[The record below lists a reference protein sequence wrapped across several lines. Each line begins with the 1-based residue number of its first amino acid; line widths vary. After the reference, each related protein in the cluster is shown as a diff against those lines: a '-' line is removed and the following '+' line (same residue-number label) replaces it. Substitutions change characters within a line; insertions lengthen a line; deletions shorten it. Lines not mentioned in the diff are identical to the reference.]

1 MIIVRY
7 FTKEQ
12 LLNAVKTA
20 ERKKFNRRGMIERVR
35 VLESHLKFPV
45 VFEIIHEHKSG
56 EPSEAHMRCV
66 VLLDDRSNTMVI
78 DVDMPTYRSL
88 EYSYYE
94 VTSPLHL
101 KQ

>member
-20 ERKKFNRRGMIERVR
+20 QRKKFNRQGMIECVR
-35 VLESHLKFPV
+35 VLESHLKFPI
-45 VFEIIHEHKSG
+45 VFEMIHEHKSG
-56 EPSEAHMRCV
+56 NVCEPHMRCV
-66 VLLDDRSNTMVI
+66 VLLDDKSNTMMI

-88 EYSYYE
+88 EYSYHE
-94 VTSPLHL
+94 ITKHPQS
-101 KQ
+101 KE